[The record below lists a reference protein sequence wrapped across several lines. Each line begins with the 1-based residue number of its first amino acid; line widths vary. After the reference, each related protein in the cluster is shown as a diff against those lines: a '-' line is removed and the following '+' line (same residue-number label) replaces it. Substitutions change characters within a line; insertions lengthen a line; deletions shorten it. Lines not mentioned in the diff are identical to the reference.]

1 VVRKNRLTNTAKLII
16 VVGIIAVSLGAIFSI
31 PQFGFNDQPD
41 IGIFSDQYSI
51 SQNFVPFRT
60 VGETLPLFGSAR
72 GITSTPS
79 GGTVEATTDFSNAIE
94 IIQASEAL
102 KIVKALPDNC
112 GVKLF
117 TTVVFEDGNTQTFSS
132 GRSSFAPISTFSLI
146 GDQGQPIKRF
156 ETVPLLTCPTIL
168 TVNDE
173 RIGYIHQWLQG
184 VNMKWEFVK
193 EDGTKGDVNTASQG
207 AGGTSSAPSC
217 TPVVFDDIGD
227 LATTGLYTTAQIQKY
242 KETHGNDEVSIFI
255 ASERAICATDPNGV
269 VADPFI
275 VTAQE
280 IESRL
285 GDISGKQ
292 FETTLTI
299 VMTGGTIILEIPH
312 ISDQLGEP
320 FIARTALDQFLS
332 RQVLSFTVDNLVDTP
347 PEEVTP
353 PPTGIDRTIVT
364 ESFNPVKIDIADL
377 SASDRTVTLRIKLN
391 SYDSSEGVPQMI
403 IKKKGLIG
411 TLGQPVTAQIN
422 MQDAGV
428 SGVSR
433 IFEGKWIVNT
443 GQSLGTYEVKVSMA
457 TRDNDVVKSVEV
469 VQKAEDAP
477 KDTPTNG
484 MCLSGQ
490 QLVEGKDGN
499 DICVADCADNLE
511 WDLGQQACAQTAF
524 CRADLML
531 STDEQGNPVCIK
543 DTTTPTSGECE
554 NGLNF
559 NQNTQKCEA
568 PTNPTPKCSEGETL
582 INTGGST
589 YSCTKLPDF
598 TKLLT
603 PIACS
608 DKIGFTDEGFCLPPT
623 IVGFFQNP
631 IQLVYI
637 GIGIIILIV
646 IVKILSNV
654 VTRQRGGLIL
664 NQ

>member
-1 VVRKNRLTNTAKLII
+1 MVRKSRLTNTAKLII

-31 PQFGFNDQPD
+31 PLLGFNDQPD
-41 IGIFSDQYSI
+41 IGIFNDQYSI
-51 SQNFVPFRT
+51 AQNFVPFRT
-60 VGETLPLFGSAR
+60 VGEPRTT
-72 GITSTPS
+72 ITST
-79 GGTVEATTDFSNAIE
+79 GQTVEASTDFSNAIE
-94 IIQASEAL
+94 IIQASEVL
-102 KIVKALPDNC
+102 KIIKALPDNC

-117 TTVVFEDGNTQTFSS
+117 TTVVFEDDTTQTFSS
-132 GRSSFAPISTFSLI
+132 GTSSFAPISTFALI
-146 GDQGQPIKRF
+146 GEQGQPIKRF
-156 ETVPLLTCPTIL
+156 ETVPLLRCQEIITI
-168 TVNDE
+168 NDE
-173 RIGYIHQWLQG
+173 RIGYIHQWLSG
-184 VNMKWEFVK
+184 VNMNWQFVK
-193 EDGTKGDVNTASQG
+193 EDGTTDSVNTASQG
-207 AGGTSSAPSC
+207 AGGTSSAPRC

-242 KETHGNDEVSIFI
+242 KETHGNDQVSIFI
-255 ASERAICATDPNGV
+255 GSERAICATDPNGV
-269 VADPFI
+269 IADPFI
-275 VTAQE
+275 VTAKE
-280 IESRL
+280 IESKL
-285 GDISGKQ
+285 GDIAGKQ

-299 VMTGGTIILEIPH
+299 VMTGGTIILEVPH
-312 ISDQLGEP
+312 ISDLLGEP

-347 PEEVTP
+347 PEDVTP

-377 SASDRTVTLRIKLN
+377 SDADRTVTLRIKLN

-403 IKKKGLIG
+403 IKKTSILG
-411 TLGQPVTAQIN
+411 TFGQPTTAQIN

-433 IFEGKWIVNT
+433 VFEGKWIVNT

-490 QLVEGKDGN
+490 QLVEDKNGN
-499 DICVADCADNLE
+499 DICVAECADSLE
-511 WDLGQQACAQTAF
+511 WDLVQQACAQTAF

-543 DTTTPTSGECE
+543 ETTTPTSGECE
-554 NGLNF
+554 SGLTF

-568 PTNPTPKCSEGETL
+568 PTKTTTPKCDEGETL

-598 TKLLT
+598 AKFLT
-603 PIACS
+603 PIACAN
-608 DKIGFTDEGFCLPPT
+608 KIGFTDEGFCLPPT

-631 IQLVYI
+631 IQILYI
-637 GIGIIILIV
+637 GIGIIVVILV
-646 IVKILSNV
+646 LKFLFRAVN
-654 VTRQRGGLIL
+654 RQRGGIVL

>member
-1 VVRKNRLTNTAKLII
+1 MVRKNRLTNTAKVII
-16 VVGIIAVSLGAIFSI
+16 VIGVSVLVLGGIFSI
-31 PQFGFNDQPD
+31 PSLGFNDQPD

-60 VGETLPLFGSAR
+60 VGEPRTT
-72 GITSTPS
+72 ITSS
-79 GGTVEATTDFSNAIE
+79 GAVVEAGTDFSNAIE
-94 IIQASEAL
+94 IIQASEVL
-102 KIVKALPDNC
+102 KIIKELPDNC

-117 TTVVFEDGNTQTFSS
+117 TTVVFEDDTTQSFSS
-132 GRSSFAPISTFSLI
+132 GRSSFAPISTFALI

-193 EDGTKGDVNTASQG
+193 EDGTKGVVNTASQG
-207 AGGTSSAPSC
+207 AGGTSSAPRC

-227 LATTGLYTTAQIQKY
+227 LAQTGLYTTAQIQKY

-275 VTAQE
+275 VTGQE

-377 SASDRTVTLRIKLN
+377 SDADRTVTLRIKLN
-391 SYDSSEGVPQMI
+391 NYDSSEGVPQMI
-403 IKKKGLIG
+403 IKKTSIIG

-443 GQSLGTYEVKVSMA
+443 GQSLGTYEVKVSMES
-457 TRDNDVVKSVEV
+457 RDNDVVKSVEV

-477 KDTPTNG
+477 KETPTNG

-490 QLVEGKDGN
+490 QLVEGDDGN
-499 DICVADCADNLE
+499 DICVADCADNLK
-511 WDLGQQACAQTAF
+511 WDIVQQACAQSAV
-524 CRADLML
+524 CREGLTL
-531 STDEQGNPVCIK
+531 STDEQGNPVCI
-543 DTTTPTSGECE
+543 DETTTPTSGECE
-554 NGLNF
+554 NGLTL
-559 NQNTQKCEA
+559 NQNTMKCEA
-568 PTNPTPKCSEGETL
+568 PTKTTTPTCEDNETL
-582 INTGGST
+582 VNTGGVT
-589 YSCTKLPDF
+589 YSCIPELPDF
-598 TKLLT
+598 IKLLT
-603 PIACS
+603 PIVCS
-608 DKIGFTDEGFCLPPT
+608 DKIGFTDEGLCLPAT
-623 IVGFFQNP
+623 IVGLFQNP
-631 IQLVYI
+631 IQLVYV
-637 GIGIIILIV
+637 GIGLIILIV
-646 IVKILSNV
+646 ILKVVSNAI
-654 VTRQRGGLIL
+654 TRQRGGIIL

>member
-1 VVRKNRLTNTAKLII
+1 VVRKNRLTNTAKVII
-16 VVGIIAVSLGAIFSI
+16 VIGVSVLVLGGIFSI
-31 PQFGFNDQPD
+31 PSLGFNDQPD

-60 VGETLPLFGSAR
+60 VGEPRTT
-72 GITSTPS
+72 ITSS
-79 GGTVEATTDFSNAIE
+79 GAVVEAGTDFSNAIE
-94 IIQASEAL
+94 IIQASEVL
-102 KIVKALPDNC
+102 KIIKELPDNC

-117 TTVVFEDGNTQTFSS
+117 TTVVFEDDTTQSFSS
-132 GRSSFAPISTFSLI
+132 GRSSFAPISTFALI

-193 EDGTKGDVNTASQG
+193 EDGTKGVVNTASQG
-207 AGGTSSAPSC
+207 AGGTSSAPRC

-227 LATTGLYTTAQIQKY
+227 LAQTGLYTTAQIQKY

-275 VTAQE
+275 VTGQE

-377 SASDRTVTLRIKLN
+377 SDADRTVTLRIKLN
-391 SYDSSEGVPQMI
+391 NYDSSEGVPQMI
-403 IKKKGLIG
+403 IKKTSIIG

-443 GQSLGTYEVKVSMA
+443 GQSLGTYEVKVSMES
-457 TRDNDVVKSVEV
+457 RDNDVVKSVEV

-477 KDTPTNG
+477 KETPTNG

-490 QLVEGKDGN
+490 QLVEGDDGN
-499 DICVADCADNLE
+499 DICVADCADNLK
-511 WDLGQQACAQTAF
+511 WDIVQQACAQSAV
-524 CRADLML
+524 CREGLTL
-531 STDEQGNPVCIK
+531 STDEQGNPVCI
-543 DTTTPTSGECE
+543 DETTTPTSGECE
-554 NGLNF
+554 NGLTL
-559 NQNTQKCEA
+559 NQNTMKCEA
-568 PTNPTPKCSEGETL
+568 PTKTTTPTCEDNETL
-582 INTGGST
+582 VNTGGVT
-589 YSCTKLPDF
+589 YSCIPELPDF
-598 TKLLT
+598 IKLLT
-603 PIACS
+603 PIVCS
-608 DKIGFTDEGFCLPPT
+608 DKIGFTDEGFCLPAT
-623 IVGFFQNP
+623 IVGLFQNP
-631 IQLVYI
+631 IQLVYV
-637 GIGIIILIV
+637 GIGLIILIV
-646 IVKILSNV
+646 ILKVVSNAI
-654 VTRQRGGLIL
+654 TRQRGGIIL